1 MNSTGIRS
9 RMGNGAL
16 PNGPSYRRYPRLCRD
31 VGAMREQQA
40 KGNEMPIVNSVEK
53 AWSPQ
58 TELDEDI
65 YSRG

>member
-1 MNSTGIRS
+1 MSEFDRIRS

-16 PNGPSYRRYPRLCRD
+16 PNGPSYRLCRD

-53 AWSPQ
+53 GVVA
-58 TELDEDI
+58 TN
-65 YSRG
+65 GA

>member
-1 MNSTGIRS
+1 
-9 RMGNGAL
+9 MGNGAL

-53 AWSPQ
+53 GVVA
-58 TELDEDI
+58 TN
-65 YSRG
+65 GA